1 LSSNAV
7 TKTRTKSRFAAIAPE
22 TVTDSFGLVTAA
34 CAKPELA
41 SEHYQQRRL
50 CNGKLSP
57 DQSQGARI
65 VTKTKHLMHSQLYLS
80 GRLAGNPDLSQTRKG
95 KLLVKLVLETSLIR
109 ETRPGDVQAE
119 SVNLP
124 ITLFS
129 LPAEQVKDLQKG
141 DPLTIGAHLYGTEFQ
156 TADRAIKRGVQIIA
170 DADQEARA
178 GI

>member
-1 LSSNAV
+1 
-7 TKTRTKSRFAAIAPE
+7 
-22 TVTDSFGLVTAA
+22 
-34 CAKPELA
+34 
-41 SEHYQQRRL
+41 
-50 CNGKLSP
+50 
-57 DQSQGARI
+57 
-65 VTKTKHLMHSQLYLS
+65 MHSQLYLS

-109 ETRPGDVQAE
+109 ETRPGDVQTE

-141 DPLTIGAHLYGTEFQ
+141 DPLIIGAHLYGTEFQ

-170 DADQEARA
+170 DAVSLTK
-178 GI
+178 